1 MSTLFIHG
9 SADLYGSARIL
20 LQIIRVCVR
29 EKEDVVVVLP
39 HHGALVK
46 ELDDLGVKVYIIN
59 IGVLR
64 RRYFTP
70 WGIVGRIFLW
80 ALATSKLSRIIKKH
94 NIRRIYI
101 NSANVIIG
109 PMLKWVNRLPLIWH
123 LHEIIET
130 PSLLKLFLVKLISQA
145 NQVIAVSSATRN
157 FWMKQSSKLDI
168 HLLHNGIS
176 TNDFE
181 QATPL
186 NAHEF
191 PFTLKN
197 THNAILVAM
206 IGRVQPW
213 KGQLYFLDIMKSY
226 YTSSKDTDPT
236 VYAIIV
242 GDAYP
247 GYAYYVNDLKKS
259 IIDHGLI
266 DKVFYIGYR
275 KDISSILAS
284 IDLFVLPSLLPD
296 PLPTVVLEAMASGKP
311 VLATLQ
317 GGALEMI
324 VGGETGAFI
333 PLQDHKKAA
342 ETLKALV
349 LDSQKRRLMG
359 EKGSKRVNEFF
370 SLEAFESNWLKLFRT
385 F

>member
-20 LQIIRVCVR
+20 LQILRVCVR

-39 HHGALVK
+39 HPGALVK
-46 ELDDLGVKVYIIN
+46 ELDALGVKVYIIN

-70 WGIVGRIFLW
+70 WGIFGRIFLW
-80 ALATSKLSRIIKKH
+80 GLATIRLSRIIKKH
-94 NIRRIYI
+94 NIKRVYI
-101 NSANVIIG
+101 NSANVVIG
-109 PMLKWVNRLPLIWH
+109 PVLKWVNRLPLIWH
-123 LHEIIET
+123 LHEIIES
-130 PSLLKLFLVKLISQA
+130 PSLLRLFLVKLIAQA
-145 NQVIAVSSATRN
+145 DQVIAVSSATRN
-157 FWMKQSSKLDI
+157 FWMKQSSNLDI
-168 HLLHNGIS
+168 HLLHNGIP
-176 TNDFE
+176 THDFE
-181 QATPL
+181 HAIPL
-186 NAHEF
+186 NDSEF

-197 THNAILVAM
+197 TQNAILIAM

-247 GYAYYVNDLKKS
+247 GYAYYVEDLKKS
-259 IIDHGLI
+259 ILDHGLV

-275 KDISSILAS
+275 DDISSILAS

-311 VLATLQ
+311 VIATFQ
-317 GGALEMI
+317 GGAIEMI
-324 VGGETGAFI
+324 EDNNTGVFI
-333 PLQDHKKAA
+333 PLEDHQKAA
-342 ETLKALV
+342 ILLRKLL
-349 LDSQKRRLMG
+349 LDQKSMQLMG
-359 EKGSKRVNEFF
+359 QNGNKRVTHSF